1 MDNLLTAKQQWV
13 LRAYMHGDWKYL
25 INYGAVRSG
34 KTFIDNILFLMELQ
48 RVSRQAKEEGNR
60 KPMYILAGYS
70 SNSIQNNVLSE
81 LTNVFGLDIHY
92 DRHGH
97 FNLFGV
103 EVVPAYTGNV
113 RGASAIRGMSSY
125 GSYINEASL
134 ATQEAF
140 QEIIQRCSK
149 PGARIICDTNPD
161 SPQHYLKKDYIDN
174 KDPKAR
180 IKTFHFVL
188 DDNTFLP
195 KDYVDSLKAATPSGL
210 YYDRSI
216 LGLWVTGEGAV
227 YKDFDER
234 KMVISDKRV
243 TGLKKNIAA
252 VDWGYQHFGSIV
264 VFGVDDKDN
273 WYLVEEHTEQY
284 KEIDYWTKIAHQLQK
299 KYGQGM
305 PFYCDTARTEFID
318 HFSHNGINAKYG
330 WKSVVPG
337 IEIVASLM
345 KQGRF
350 FVKQSAP
357 VKFLDEIYNYRWDDK
372 NEDAVVKENDDCM
385 DACRYCI
392 ATYLHLK
399 ERKTYHPASNNREG
413 ILRGMWKLGL

>member
-13 LRAYMHGDWKYL
+13 LRTYMHGDWKYL

-161 SPQHYLKKDYIDN
+161 SPQHYLKRDYIDN

-195 KDYVDSLKAATPSGL
+195 KDYVDSLKAATPSGM

-234 KMVISDKRV
+234 TMTVKREDLPDNL
-243 TGLKKNIAA
+243 TYTAG
-252 VDWGYQHFGSIV
+252 VDWGYDHPTAIEIIGH
-264 VFGVDDKDN
+264 DDKGN
-273 WYLVEEHTEQY
+273 YYLVDEAYGQFEQV
-284 KEIDYWTKIAHQLQK
+284 DPHWIAVAQKFRK
-299 KYGQGM
+299 KYGLKM
-305 PFYCDTARTEFID
+305 PFYADTARTEHIANFKED
-318 HFSHNGINAKYG
+318 HINAKYG
-330 WKSVVPG
+330 YKNVLDG
-337 IEIVASLM
+337 I
-345 KQGRF
+345 
-350 FVKQSAP
+350 
-357 VKFLDEIYNYRWDDK
+357 
-372 NEDAVVKENDDCM
+372 
-385 DACRYCI
+385 
-392 ATYLHLK
+392 
-399 ERKTYHPASNNREG
+399 
-413 ILRGMWKLGL
+413 